1 MEELF
6 DEGGKF
12 FDGGAV
18 GGGYEQVGELAF
30 GFGGEFGGIFAG
42 ADFHEA
48 GIGNHHPESVFGGK
62 VFDGEDGF
70 GDGAAKGVVVGA
82 GGDFDDFGGAVD
94 AAHGDG
100 FAAVDA
106 EGKIAEGAG
115 GVERA
120 GGGRGRNAGRGG
132 RGGIL
137 GGGGEGRRGLG
148 PHGGRRG
155 RGAGERGGG
164 GGDGGGRGGGALFH
178 SYGCGSAVFLE
189 EGGFVVEVDG
199 NELPAIEGFVADG
212 DFVGVAG
219 GAVDDADGG
228 GAAGGIEQGA

>member
-18 GGGYEQVGELAF
+18 GGGDEQIGELPF

-48 GIGNHHPESVFGGK
+48 GIRNHHPEAVFGGE
-62 VFDGEDGF
+62 VVDGEDGF
-70 GDGAAKGVVVGA
+70 GDGAAEGVVVGA

-106 EGKIAEGAG
+106 EGKVAEGAG
-115 GVERA
+115 GI
-120 GGGRGRNAGRGG
+120 GGA
-132 RGGIL
+132 
-137 GGGGEGRRGLG
+137 GGGEGRIGGGTGRGGIGRILGGRREGGRGLG
-148 PHGGRRG
+148 AH
-155 RGAGERGGG
+155 
-164 GGDGGGRGGGALFH
+164 GRGG
-178 SYGCGSAVFLE
+178 
-189 EGGFVVEVDG
+189 
-199 NELPAIEGFVADG
+199 
-212 DFVGVAG
+212 
-219 GAVDDADGG
+219 
-228 GAAGGIEQGA
+228 